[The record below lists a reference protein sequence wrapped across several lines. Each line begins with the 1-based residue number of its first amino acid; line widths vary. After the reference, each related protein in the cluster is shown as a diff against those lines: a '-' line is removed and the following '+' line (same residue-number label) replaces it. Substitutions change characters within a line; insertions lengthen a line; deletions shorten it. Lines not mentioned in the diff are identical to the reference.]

1 VSARRLVV
9 LGATGTVGRSTLDV
23 AARHP
28 GRLRVHALTA
38 HRDAAALFALC
49 QQHRPAVAVLVDPAA
64 ARELRERLKAAGL
77 SVDVREGEA
86 ALAEI
91 AADAE
96 LVMSAIVGAAGLKPT
111 LAAVRAGRRVL
122 IANKE
127 PLVMAGRLLLAEAAA
142 ASATLIPIDSEHNA
156 IFQCL
161 PQGFRCGSAESA
173 TLGVRKLVLTA
184 SGGPFRELPLAELER
199 VTPAQAVRH
208 PNWVM
213 GPKIS
218 VDSATMM
225 NKGLELI
232 EAQLLFG
239 VPEAQIEVVLHPES
253 VIHSLV
259 EYADGSTLAH
269 LVHARAPRAAGH
281 ARADRAR
288 AGVPRALG
296 LRRARPEARRA
307 GTPEFPGRRP
317 AALPVPGPRARRFA
331 RRGHPSECAERR
343 QRSGRRGVPGR
354 TPCVHA
360 HPRRH
365 RGHAGRRR
373 RRPPGARRVARSGA
387 GRRRLGARCGGES
400 PGGAGGGPC
409 LKSPGASPRSS
420 SRSACWCRSTSS
432 AISGSRAGSA

>member
-1 VSARRLVV
+1 MAGPVSARRLVV

-269 LVHARAPRAAGH
+269 LGQPDMRVPIAHALAY
-281 ARADRAR
+281 
-288 AGVPRALG
+288 
-296 LRRARPEARRA
+296 PERWD
-307 GTPEFPGRRP
+307 
-317 AALPVPGPRARRFA
+317 
-331 RRGHPSECAERR
+331 S
-343 QRSGRRGVPGR
+343 GVPGLKLAELGR
-354 TPCVHA
+354 LNFQAVDLRRFPCLALARDALRAGGILPNVLNAANEVAVAAFLDGRLAFTRIHAVIEGTLAAAGGARLARDESLEAVLAVDAWARDAAASLLAARAVVHA
-360 HPRRH
+360 
-365 RGHAGRRR
+365 
-373 RRPPGARRVARSGA
+373 
-387 GRRRLGARCGGES
+387 
-400 PGGAGGGPC
+400 
-409 LKSPGASPRSS
+409 
-420 SRSACWCRSTSS
+420 
-432 AISGSRAGSA
+432 

>member
-1 VSARRLVV
+1 VTARRLAV
-9 LGATGTVGRSTLDV
+9 LGATGSVGRNTLDV

-28 GRLRVHALTA
+28 QHLRVQALTA
-38 HRDAAALFALC
+38 RRDASGLFELC
-49 QQHRPAVAVLVDPAA
+49 QQHRPAVAVLAEEGA
-64 ARELRERLKAAGL
+64 ARELRERVDAARL
-77 SVDVREGEA
+77 AVEVRCGEA
-86 ALAEI
+86 ALAQA
-91 AADAE
+91 AADAD
-96 LVMSAIVGAAGLKPT
+96 LVMSSIVGAAGLVPT

-161 PQGFRCGSAESA
+161 PAGFRCGQADPR
-173 TLGVRKLVLTA
+173 VRKLVLTA

-232 EAQLLFG
+232 EAHRLFG
-239 VPEAQIEVVLHPES
+239 LPEAQIEVVLHPES

-269 LVHARAPRAAGH
+269 LGQPDMRVPIAHALAHPDRWDSGVPGLKLAEIGRLNFQPVDLRRFPCLGLARDALRAGGIHPNVLNAANEVAVEAFLNGRLAFTRIPELIERTLAAAGG
-281 ARADRAR
+281 ASLPGDESLEAVLEVDAW
-288 AGVPRALG
+288 
-296 LRRARPEARRA
+296 ARRA
-307 GTPEFPGRRP
+307 
-317 AALPVPGPRARRFA
+317 AAGFA
-331 RRGHPSECAERR
+331 QTREAA
-343 QRSGRRGVPGR
+343 
-354 TPCVHA
+354 HA
-360 HPRRH
+360 
-365 RGHAGRRR
+365 
-373 RRPPGARRVARSGA
+373 
-387 GRRRLGARCGGES
+387 
-400 PGGAGGGPC
+400 
-409 LKSPGASPRSS
+409 
-420 SRSACWCRSTSS
+420 
-432 AISGSRAGSA
+432 